1 MTDEDEDEDEA
12 RTYKVCGIEGGGF
25 WDGLQLEG
33 LENSKVVELAMGH
46 TDIFSFNRVVGGG
59 RV

>member
-12 RTYKVCGIEGGGF
+12 RTYRVYGIEGAVC
-25 WDGLQLEG
+25 DGLQLEG
-33 LENSKVVELAMGH
+33 LQKSKVVEH